1 MDLSAGPNILELYQK
16 PVNITTYDTK
26 WIPTSARFVVLG
38 SYARATGCLQ
48 IYSLDTE
55 NEGVKLNKELEKKA
69 AFKCGTFGASSLRER
84 HLATGNF
91 EGYLQLWDLQR
102 PEKPLMDVKAHTSIV
117 NAIDGAGGQRSG
129 YGPPELVTG
138 GRDATARVWDVRTKN
153 NVVTLTGHTQTV
165 VSLQTQALEPQVI
178 SGSMDSTIRLWD
190 LVAGRASAV
199 LTNHKKAVRSVLVHP
214 REYTFV
220 SGAADNLKKWKCPE
234 GRFLHNLSGPQ
245 AHHNAIL
252 HGLAVNQDDVLVS
265 GADNGKIHLW
275 DWKSGYNFQTLETVA
290 QPGSLESEKGIYA
303 CAFDLSGSRLI
314 TGEADKTIKVWKED
328 PDATPASHPV
338 DWVPPRDRKKY

>member
-1 MDLSAGPNILELYQK
+1 M
-16 PVNITTYDTK
+16 
-26 WIPTSARFVVLG
+26 
-38 SYARATGCLQ
+38 
-48 IYSLDTE
+48 
-55 NEGVKLNKELEKKA
+55 
-69 AFKCGTFGASSLRER
+69 
-84 HLATGNF
+84 
-91 EGYLQLWDLQR
+91 
-102 PEKPLMDVKAHTSIV
+102 
-117 NAIDGAGGQRSG
+117 
-129 YGPPELVTG
+129 
-138 GRDATARVWDVRTKN
+138 WDVRTKN
-153 NVVTLTGHTQTV
+153 NVHTLTGHTQTV

-199 LTNHKKAVRSVLVHP
+199 LTNHKNLRRCARCSSTRASTPSSPAPPTTSRSGSA
-214 REYTFV
+214 RR
-220 SGAADNLKKWKCPE
+220 A
-234 GRFLHNLSGPQ
+234 RFLHNLSG
-245 AHHNAIL
+245 HNCNAIL

-275 DWKSGYNFQTLETVA
+275 DWKSGHNFQTLETVA

>member
-1 MDLSAGPNILELYQK
+1 MSPCIKVWDLASGVLKLTLTGHISTIRGLAVSPRSPYLFSAGEDK
-16 PVNITTYDTK
+16 M
-26 WIPTSARFVVLG
+26 
-38 SYARATGCLQ
+38 
-48 IYSLDTE
+48 
-55 NEGVKLNKELEKKA
+55 VK
-69 AFKCGTFGASSLRER
+69 C
-84 HLATGNF
+84 
-91 EGYLQLWDLQR
+91 WDLEYNKVIR
-102 PEKPLMDVKAHTSIV
+102 HYHGHL
-117 NAIDGAGGQRSG
+117 SG
-129 YGPPELVTG
+129 VYCLSLHPTLDYLVTG

-275 DWKSGYNFQTLETVA
+275 DWKSGHNFQTLETVA

>member
-1 MDLSAGPNILELYQK
+1 MDLSAGQNILELYQK

-138 GRDATARVWDVRTKN
+138 GRPSN
-153 NVVTLTGHTQTV
+153 
-165 VSLQTQALEPQVI
+165 
-178 SGSMDSTIRLWD
+178 
-190 LVAGRASAV
+190 
-199 LTNHKKAVRSVLVHP
+199 
-214 REYTFV
+214 
-220 SGAADNLKKWKCPE
+220 
-234 GRFLHNLSGPQ
+234 
-245 AHHNAIL
+245 
-252 HGLAVNQDDVLVS
+252 
-265 GADNGKIHLW
+265 
-275 DWKSGYNFQTLETVA
+275 
-290 QPGSLESEKGIYA
+290 
-303 CAFDLSGSRLI
+303 GSR
-314 TGEADKTIKVWKED
+314 
-328 PDATPASHPV
+328 
-338 DWVPPRDRKKY
+338 